1 MNAQHQPLEMPKV
14 ALHVIQRD
22 GQAVLVPLAADSAR
36 KGMYTGQFTVTQEG
50 ECRLELENPDALGEP
65 LTKRLQVFMP
75 KLEQEHPQRNDKPL
89 KELADRTGGR
99 MYVGIPAAI
108 SPTSEK
114 PLPLQLKDKTQE
126 TYVMGRK
133 DRKWEENWMHLL
145 LALICGCLCTEW
157 LVRRLCRLA

>member
-1 MNAQHQPLEMPKV
+1 M
-14 ALHVIQRD
+14 
-22 GQAVLVPLAADSAR
+22 
-36 KGMYTGQFTVTQEG
+36 
-50 ECRLELENPDALGEP
+50 ELENPDALGEP

-89 KELADRTGGR
+89 KELADGTGGQ

-108 SPTSEK
+108 GSTSEK